1 MLILSLTRCDCMYVG
16 KTKKWAPGNFKLGA
30 YGGQDLPLGQSHSA
44 GYSEMHNKYNIC
56 RIISTFNNF
65 TRCFMTQIKSLE
77 KYKTGQPVNKAESII
92 FFEPSLKKSE
102 RPMNWL
108 HRYSIIVTHIY
119 IDSINLMWKIEYS
132 ISVRLISIR
141 HSQHGVA
148 ARNCMVVC
156 VRL

>member
-1 MLILSLTRCDCMYVG
+1 MFS
-16 KTKKWAPGNFKLGA
+16 
-30 YGGQDLPLGQSHSA
+30 DLDQKFRKVQNGLA
-44 GYSEMHNKYNIC
+44 GYQS
-56 RIISTFNNF
+56 RIH
-65 TRCFMTQIKSLE
+65 K
-77 KYKTGQPVNKAESII
+77 

-141 HSQHGVA
+141 HS
-148 ARNCMVVC
+148 
-156 VRL
+156 